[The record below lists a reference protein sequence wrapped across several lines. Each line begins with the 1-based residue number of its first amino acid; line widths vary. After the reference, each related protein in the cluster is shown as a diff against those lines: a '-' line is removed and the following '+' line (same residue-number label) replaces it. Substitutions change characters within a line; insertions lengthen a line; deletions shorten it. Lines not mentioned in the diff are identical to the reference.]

1 MDTPIP
7 STGERMLGLKSRHY
21 ANMGWIGQNGPEG
34 GGTATAT
41 ATETVTD
48 GSAIMDGNADGPEYT
63 DGTEKRNNGR
73 TKYYT
78 NDLVYRQMVGSV
90 CAMGLEGGR
99 VFYDRGTRFSHSFL
113 FSSFGF
119 CHLRLQ

>member
-41 ATETVTD
+41 ATAAETVTD

-63 DGTEKRNNGR
+63 DGTEKRPDKNG
-73 TKYYT
+73 TMDGQNTMPITWFTDK
-78 NDLVYRQMVGSV
+78 
-90 CAMGLEGGR
+90 C
-99 VFYDRGTRFSHSFL
+99 
-113 FSSFGF
+113 
-119 CHLRLQ
+119 